1 MKKSVSAYPYVLW
14 AILFTVIPLIMVLF
28 YSVYDQATGTFT
40 LHFIQKCFDPLYL
53 KVILYSFKLALYC
66 TVLCLVIGSPVA
78 MILAKTSFKQKNTL
92 LFLVIAPMWMN
103 FLLRTYAW
111 LTILENNGIINK
123 ILEFFNLGPYQL
135 LYNEGAVLLGMVYNY
150 LPFMILPIYTALSKQ
165 DKNIIQASYDL
176 GATKIQT
183 FRKVE
188 LPLSMPGVYSGIAM
202 VFMPAVTTFV
212 ISKLLGGGQ
221 QMLIGNI
228 IEKQFMEV
236 SSTSS
241 FGGALSRILIILI
254 LVSMAVSNKL
264 NPDDNSS
271 EGGGLI

>member
-1 MKKSVSAYPYVLW
+1 MKKSVSAYPYVVW
-14 AILFTVIPLIMVLF
+14 AILFTVIPLVMVLF
-28 YSVYDQATGTFT
+28 YSIYDQSTGTFT
-40 LHFIQKCFDPLYL
+40 LHYIEKCFDPLYM

-66 TVLCLVIGSPVA
+66 TILCLIIGYPVA
-78 MILAKTSFKQKNTL
+78 MILARTSFKQKNTL

-111 LTILENNGIINK
+111 LTLLENNGIINR
-123 ILEFFNLGPYQL
+123 ILGYFDIGPLKL

-150 LPFMILPIYTALSKQ
+150 LPFMILPIYTVLTKM
-165 DKNIIQASYDL
+165 DKSVIQASYDL
-176 GATKIQT
+176 GANKFQT
-183 FRKVE
+183 FMRVE

-241 FGGALSRILIILI
+241 FGGALSLILIVVILI
-254 LVSMAVSNKL
+254 SMSISNKL
-264 NPDDNSS
+264 NPDDNS

>member
-1 MKKSVSAYPYVLW
+1 MKKSVSAYPYVVW
-14 AILFTVIPLIMVLF
+14 AILFTVIPLVMVLF
-28 YSVYDQATGTFT
+28 YSVYDQSTGTFT
-40 LHFIQKCFDPLYL
+40 LHYIQKCFDPLYL

-66 TVLCLVIGSPVA
+66 TVLCLLIGYPVA
-78 MILAKTSFKQKNTL
+78 MILAKTSFEQKDTL

-123 ILEFFNLGPYQL
+123 ILGFFNLGPYQL

-150 LPFMILPIYTALSKQ
+150 LPFMILPIYTVLAKQ
-165 DKNIIQASYDL
+165 DKNVIQASYDL
-176 GATKIQT
+176 GANKLQT
-183 FRKVE
+183 FIRVE
-188 LPLSMPGVYSGIAM
+188 LPLSMPGVFSGIAM

-241 FGGALSRILIILI
+241 FGGALSLILIIVI
-254 LVSMAVSNKL
+254 LVSMAVTNKL
-264 NPDDNSS
+264 NPDDNS

>member
-66 TVLCLVIGSPVA
+66 TVLCLVIGYPVA

-241 FGGALSRILIILI
+241 FVGALSLILIIVILI
-254 LVSMAVSNKL
+254 SMAVSNKL

>member
-14 AILFTVIPLIMVLF
+14 AILFTVIPLVMVLF
-28 YSVYDQATGTFT
+28 YSVYDQHTGTFT
-40 LHFIQKCFDPLYL
+40 LHYIQKCFDPLYL

-66 TVLCLVIGSPVA
+66 TVLCLVIGYPVA
-78 MILAKTSFKQKNTL
+78 MILAKTSFKQKSTL

-111 LTILENNGIINK
+111 LTILENNGIINR
-123 ILEFFNLGPYQL
+123 ILGYFNLGPYQL

-150 LPFMILPIYTALSKQ
+150 LPFMILPIYTALAKQ

-176 GATKIQT
+176 GANKAQT
-183 FRKVE
+183 FMKVE

-241 FGGALSRILIILI
+241 FGGALSLILIAII
-254 LVSMAVSNKL
+254 LVSMAFSDKL
-264 NPDDNSS
+264 NPDDNS